1 MIKELTKLATHLDAN
16 GHKKEANYLDANLY
30 KASKKDKKSK
40 VPNPIRTNYDYGEE
54 GYNFLDKIRNRL
66 KKKKNKKKK

>member
-1 MIKELTKLATHLDAN
+1 MTRKQSVF
-16 GHKKEANYLDANLY
+16 NLY

-66 KKKKNKKKK
+66 KKKKQKKK